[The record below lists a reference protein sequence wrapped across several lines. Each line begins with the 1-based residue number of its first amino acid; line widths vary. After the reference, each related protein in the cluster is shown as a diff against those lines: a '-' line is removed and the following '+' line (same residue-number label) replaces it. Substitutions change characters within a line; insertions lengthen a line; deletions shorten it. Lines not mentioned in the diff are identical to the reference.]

1 MAENLNNLAT
11 LYYNQGDYSQ
21 AEPSFKRSLAIRKKA
36 LGPDHPDV
44 AASLNKLAELYSTQ
58 GS

>member
-1 MAENLNNLAT
+1 VAENLNNLAT

-21 AEPSFKRSLAIRKKA
+21 AEPRFKRSLAIRKKA

-44 AASLNKLAELYSTQ
+44 AASLHKLAELYSTQ